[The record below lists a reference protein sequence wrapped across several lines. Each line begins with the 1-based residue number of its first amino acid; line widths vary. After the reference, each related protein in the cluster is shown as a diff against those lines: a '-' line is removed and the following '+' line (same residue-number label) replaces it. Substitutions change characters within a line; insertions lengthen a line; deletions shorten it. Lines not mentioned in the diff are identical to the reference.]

1 MIDSRCEEFADFV
14 RARGAALQRTAFL
27 LTGDWAAAEDL
38 LQTVLARSYVAWSRI
53 RHEDPEGYIRAV
65 LVNTYASWWR
75 RRWRG
80 ELPTGTVPDR
90 PAPDEYTAVDDRA
103 ALAAALGRLPRRQ
116 RITIVLRFHEDMTE
130 AAVAATMHCSIGTVK
145 SQTAKALARLRTDPA
160 LSGLTVAQ
168 V

>member
-1 MIDSRCEEFADFV
+1 
-14 RARGAALQRTAFL
+14 
-27 LTGDWAAAEDL
+27 
-38 LQTVLARSYVAWSRI
+38 
-53 RHEDPEGYIRAV
+53 V

-130 AAVAATMHCSIGTVK
+130 AAVAAAMHCSIGTVK

-160 LSGLTVAQ
+160 LTGPTVAQ